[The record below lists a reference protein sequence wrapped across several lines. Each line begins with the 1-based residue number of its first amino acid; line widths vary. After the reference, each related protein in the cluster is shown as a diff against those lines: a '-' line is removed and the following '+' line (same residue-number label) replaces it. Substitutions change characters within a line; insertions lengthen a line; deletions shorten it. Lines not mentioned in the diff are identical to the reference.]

1 MAVAFFFPGQGAQ
14 HVGMGVDLAA
24 EFPEAEEVRR
34 EADEVLGYALSAL
47 CAAGPAETLA
57 LTEHAQPAVLVMST
71 MTLRVLEAR
80 TRIRPA
86 VVAGHSLGEYTALV
100 AAGALDFRDALRI
113 VRARGCLM
121 QEAVPVGVGAMAAVA
136 GLEEAE
142 IVRVCAES
150 RSEGEV
156 LEPVNFN
163 GAGQVVI
170 AGHSVAVERAMPL
183 ARERGARLVRRLEV
197 SAPFHCS
204 LMAPAAQGLADVLQ
218 RVRFRSPAVSV
229 VSSIDGTE
237 VSDLTALPARLAE
250 QVETPV
256 RWDRCVEAVVALG
269 CTEALEVGPDNVLS
283 GLARRMKLG
292 ITSRPVGTAAAIREI
307 VAGEMG

>member
-1 MAVAFFFPGQGAQ
+1 
-14 HVGMGVDLAA
+14 
-24 EFPEAEEVRR
+24 
-34 EADEVLGYALSAL
+34 
-47 CAAGPAETLA
+47 
-57 LTEHAQPAVLVMST
+57 
-71 MTLRVLEAR
+71 
-80 TRIRPA
+80 
-86 VVAGHSLGEYTALV
+86 
-100 AAGALDFRDALRI
+100 
-113 VRARGCLM
+113 
-121 QEAVPVGVGAMAAVA
+121 
-136 GLEEAE
+136 
-142 IVRVCAES
+142 
-150 RSEGEV
+150 
-156 LEPVNFN
+156 
-163 GAGQVVI
+163 
-170 AGHSVAVERAMPL
+170 MPL